1 MYFFLISFIF
11 YYHVFIWNKGDKQK
25 EDDDKSDSD
34 KEEVIQYK
42 LEIPEHFKL
51 PVSFLEQSN
60 EVRDEIINDLEL
72 INTIDDTC
80 EPIYKSTFTPVTEAG
95 EIVLRE
101 FPKLYTSDTHYLKDT
116 QNLLKIITLK
126 LKKIMMR

>member
-1 MYFFLISFIF
+1 MFLFGS
-11 YYHVFIWNKGDKQK
+11 KDSDKN
-25 EDDDKSDSD
+25 ENNNNSDSE

-51 PVSFLEQSN
+51 PVSYLEQSN

-72 INTIDDTC
+72 IDTIDETC

-95 EIVLRE
+95 EIVLRQ
-101 FPKLYTSDTHYLKDT
+101 FPKIYTSDTHYLKDT
-116 QNLLKIITLK
+116 QELL
-126 LKKIMMR
+126 